1 MKTTVIMP
9 TYNRASLIGRSIDSL
24 LRQRDDFDLD
34 LLVVDD
40 GSRDDTPAVL
50 DALQREHPAIRV
62 VRQANAGV
70 AAARNTGLSNL
81 LPDTELV
88 TFLDSDDISPIGRFA
103 ADLPR
108 FAADPSLDLTYG
120 RMMLVDRIDDASLVP
135 DCGARTVE
143 IVGIHLSAAIIR
155 RRIIDRVGPF
165 DLEFRQ
171 AEDTDFLL
179 RIFESGARFEQTATL
194 CLYYR
199 RHEHNM
205 TRDTE
210 TARRSFA
217 AAILKSLRRRKAN
230 PGITLAKPRFDVQSL
245 SETGFF

>member
-9 TYNRASLIGRSIDSL
+9 TYNRAGLIGRSIDSL

-34 LLVVDD
+34 LLIVDD
-40 GSRDDTPAVL
+40 GSQDDTPAVL
-50 DALQREHPAIRV
+50 ETWRRENPAIRV

-81 LPDTELV
+81 LPETELV
-88 TFLDSDDISPIGRFA
+88 TFLDSDDLSPAGRFA

-108 FAADPSLDLTYG
+108 FASNPSLDLTYG
-120 RMMLVDRIDDASLVP
+120 RMMLVDRIDDAAMAP
-135 DCGARTVE
+135 DRGARTVE

-155 RRIIDRVGPF
+155 RRVIDRVGPF
-165 DLEFRQ
+165 DPDFRQ

-179 RIFESGARFEQTATL
+179 RVFESGARFEQTTTL

-205 TRDTE
+205 TRDTQ

-217 AAILKSLRRRKAN
+217 AAILKSLRRRQAN